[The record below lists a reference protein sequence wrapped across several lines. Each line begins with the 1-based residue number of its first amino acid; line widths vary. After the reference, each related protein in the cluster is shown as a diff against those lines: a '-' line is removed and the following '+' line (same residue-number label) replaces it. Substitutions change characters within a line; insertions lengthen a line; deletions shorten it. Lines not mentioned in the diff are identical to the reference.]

1 MISEECGGDDAA
13 AGGGGL
19 GRSSSLKRDG
29 RAHPA
34 SLAQFNFIKV
44 LGKGSF
50 GKVRRYVHVHV
61 AVLRFAMC
69 IRHHTHSLIFTLQ
82 SLSSFQCHRR

>member
-50 GKVRRYVHVHV
+50 GKVRR
-61 AVLRFAMC
+61 
-69 IRHHTHSLIFTLQ
+69 
-82 SLSSFQCHRR
+82 